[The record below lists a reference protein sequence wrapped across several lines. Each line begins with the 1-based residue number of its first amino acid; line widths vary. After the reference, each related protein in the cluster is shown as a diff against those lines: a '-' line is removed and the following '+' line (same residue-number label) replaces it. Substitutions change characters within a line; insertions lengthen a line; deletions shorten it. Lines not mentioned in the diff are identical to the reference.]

1 MHQAFTPFA
10 LAAGLALAGCETVAN
25 VPVPAHV
32 PRLSLA
38 YTLSNQPLTADY
50 QKTFDS
56 RALYVSTSRSILE
69 TGRLLGRADASAELR
84 AAAGQV
90 VEQFRARGRS
100 GYGPDSLPGYYVAT
114 RGFVGQ
120 PGQRYTLRASAP
132 GVAAVEATLTL
143 PAPPTLVSGSYAPVV
158 SSNGYQY
165 RGRLSFAII
174 DPVSSADYYLAYAR
188 VLDAAGHYWGQVAQ
202 DYSSRNSN
210 GPDIKLTRFDLS
222 QPGSLF
228 QTLPVSDGGR
238 NGQRLP
244 FSQDVYLSG
253 AGSSSSGNTKPAF
266 IEVIVSSLP
275 ADTYEFYQ
283 SVQRAYDT
291 EGNPF
296 AEPAPLRSNVVGGY
310 GLFGGA
316 TDVALRIAL

>member
-1 MHQAFTPFA
+1 MKISSS
-10 LAAGLALAGCETVAN
+10 LLLVAGLALASCETVAD
-25 VPVPAHV
+25 VPVPVHT
-32 PRLSLA
+32 PRLSLS
-38 YTLSNQPLTADY
+38 YMLSNQSITDDY

-56 RALYVSTSRSILE
+56 RALYVSTSHSLLE

-84 AAAGQV
+84 NAAGQV
-90 VEQFRARGRS
+90 VEEFRARGRS
-100 GYGPDSLPGYYVAT
+100 GYGPDSLRGYYVAT
-114 RGFVGQ
+114 RGYVGQ

-143 PAPPTLVSGSYAPVV
+143 PAPATLASGSYAPATT
-158 SSNGYQY
+158 STSYQY
-165 RGRLSFAII
+165 RGRLSFAIL
-174 DPVSSADYYLAYAR
+174 DQAATADYYLAYAR
-188 VLDAAGHYWGQVAQ
+188 VLDAAGHYWGQVGQ
-202 DYSSRNSN
+202 DYGSRNN
-210 GPDIKLTRFDLS
+210 DGPDSKLTRFDLS

-228 QTLPVSDGGR
+228 QTLPVRDGGR

-244 FSQDVYLSG
+244 FSQDVYLSA
-253 AGSSSSGNTKPAF
+253 AGGNSPTTAKPAF

-283 SVQRAYDT
+283 SVQRTYDT

-296 AEPAPLRSNVVGGY
+296 AEPAPLRSNVAGGY